1 MLPTTGRDGGQKMDV
16 NGGKNRQDIIETCD
30 QIKQL
35 LLDKTA
41 DYGSSFSDPL
51 KVFSSVDAEERVRSR
66 IDDKLKRLQQIQEK
80 REMNFQED
88 TLDDLIGYLILLKV
102 LLKRKQVQ
110 EKDLLIKLVKNK
122 IEYSVEDPNGLDKFL
137 YEDYE

>member
-1 MLPTTGRDGGQKMDV
+1 MDASGG
-16 NGGKNRQDIIETCD
+16 NRQDIIETCD

-35 LLDKTA
+35 LLDKTS

-102 LLKRKQVQ
+102 LLKRKQEQ
-110 EKDLLIKLVKNK
+110 ETPLAWGNRGLLN
-122 IEYSVEDPNGLDKFL
+122 
-137 YEDYE
+137 

>member
-1 MLPTTGRDGGQKMDV
+1 MDA
-16 NGGKNRQDIIETCD
+16 NGGNRQDIIEICD

-35 LLDKTA
+35 LLDKTS

-66 IDDKLKRLQQIQEK
+66 IDDKLKRLQQIQAK

-102 LLKRKQVQ
+102 LLKRKQTQ
-110 EKDLLIKLVKNK
+110 KIPLTENFMPKFRNYTTEELI
-122 IEYSVEDPNGLDKFL
+122 EDH
-137 YEDYE
+137 

>member
-1 MLPTTGRDGGQKMDV
+1 MIGRDGGQKMDV
-16 NGGKNRQDIIETCD
+16 NGGNRQDIIETCD

-35 LLDKTA
+35 LLSKTA

-80 REMNFQED
+80 REMNFNED
-88 TLDDLIGYLILLKV
+88 TLDDLIGYLILLKI
-102 LLKRKQVQ
+102 LLKRKGPQ
-110 EKDLLIKLVKNK
+110 EMPSKESLMDKLRQSKYTDL
-122 IEYSVEDPNGLDKFL
+122 IEDH
-137 YEDYE
+137 

>member
-1 MLPTTGRDGGQKMDV
+1 MIGRDGGQKMDAS
-16 NGGKNRQDIIETCD
+16 GGNRQDIIETCD

-102 LLKRKQVQ
+102 LLKRKHQQ
-110 EKDLLIKLVKNK
+110 QMPTKETLMDKLRQGKYADL
-122 IEYSVEDPNGLDKFL
+122 IEDH
-137 YEDYE
+137 

>member
-1 MLPTTGRDGGQKMDV
+1 MDA
-16 NGGKNRQDIIETCD
+16 NGGNRQDIIEICD

-35 LLDKTA
+35 LLDKTS

-66 IDDKLKRLQQIQEK
+66 IDDKLKRLQQIQAK

-102 LLKRKQVQ
+102 LLKRKQTQ
-110 EKDLLIKLVKNK
+110 KREFLTNLVKDK
-122 IEYSVEDPNGLDKFL
+122 IENSVDDPHNIDEFL
-137 YEDYE
+137 YEEY